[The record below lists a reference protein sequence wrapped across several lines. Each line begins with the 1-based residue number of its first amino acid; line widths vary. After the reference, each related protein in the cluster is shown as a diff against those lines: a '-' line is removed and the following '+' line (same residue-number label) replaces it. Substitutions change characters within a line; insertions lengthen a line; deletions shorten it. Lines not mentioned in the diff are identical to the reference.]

1 MYLEIFLLV
10 YGVIKFILGL
20 IALTLPIPYR
30 EKLQDVAVVSDFI
43 TMDTTAA
50 GKAIDIAILI
60 FSSYAILKSVCNLL
74 RKKTVIQNPN
84 TVYLLYGTLG
94 TFLLLFYMIVIS
106 TDVISKDKEETGTYQ
121 LSGIGSGLCFL
132 ITAIM
137 IYLWH
142 YNAILSSI
150 HLATL
155 SILVIVCMIS
165 LMYVIYLN
173 IDRIT
178 KKRNEIVTVVMM
190 PFGAL

>member
-20 IALTLPIPYR
+20 LALTLPVPYR

-43 TMDTTAA
+43 TMDITAA

-60 FSSYAILKSVCNLL
+60 FSSYAILKSVFNLL
-74 RKKTVIQNPN
+74 KKKTVIQSPN
-84 TVYLLYGTLG
+84 TVYVLYGTLG
-94 TFLLLFYMIVIS
+94 TFLLLFYLLVIS
-106 TDVISKDKEETGTYQ
+106 TDFISKDKEETGTYQ

-132 ITAIM
+132 ITSII

-142 YNAILSSI
+142 YHSILRSI
-150 HLATL
+150 HIATL
-155 SILVIVCMIS
+155 SILTVVFVTS
-165 LMYVIYLN
+165 LIYVIYLN
-173 IDRIT
+173 VDRIT
-178 KKRNEIVTVVMM
+178 KKRNEIVTVMMM